1 MTLQQFDPDLLSPK
15 KRRRSVR
22 FEAFPEGS
30 WEVVWLGDVGFH
42 TRRRTFSQPTV
53 KVVLRALDQAADKTV
68 EIEVP
73 VAQLFALH
81 LGSIW
86 RDKIRTEE
94 RVCDVEQREVW
105 VHGGSATQCM
115 AGVMLEDGSE
125 TFMLPFNEH
134 PYHAQHTKSWCVR
147 VETKEALFVF
157 PALEL
162 IRFYFGSSGALL
174 KRVFRPTL
182 ELSELATASH
192 MENGVATITLAD
204 DIPSASASD
213 VARIVF
219 DKTAQTA
226 ALLVGRSLLGASST
240 AVGQKLYP
248 RAVFP
253 FKQSAQLQVVGR
265 PIPSRKGTFVV
276 QRILSCAARF
286 PFNELKFVAS
296 TKERR
301 AATSTLDG
309 PSNGAKQGKVE
320 HAYSAGPVDA
330 LRNDEPLVRTS
341 LKVVTAEATARFP
354 DLLRKSR
361 TRIDGDTQRMVRV
374 KDLPQSSFD
383 ATGQGTSRGEGRRAD
398 LTSAADDR
406 AHLWHLKSPTPAWA
420 PFFELV
426 NDLSREPWVDKLSFV
441 PLDSRQARRH
451 YSHVPDFVDPDGVL
465 MNRSV
470 RDGSPQGDLLS
481 LVNLEAKGTYAVLAS
496 LCPTSRDAH
505 VQASLYL
512 GVWLDGSNALTF
524 ASTLVGGP
532 PVGGLVGCTMQVSG
546 GDTER
551 AATVRAIRCAIDGC
565 SSPVVVVEAAAK
577 AVPQELSHLT

>member
-1 MTLQQFDPDLLSPK
+1 MALQQFDPDLLSPRK
-15 KRRRSVR
+15 QRRSVR
-22 FEAFPEGS
+22 FDAFPEGS

-53 KVVLRALDQAADKTV
+53 KVVLRALDQAVAKTV

-86 RDKIRTEE
+86 RDKVRTEE
-94 RVCDVEQREVW
+94 QVCEVDQREVL

-125 TFMLPFNEH
+125 TFMLPFKEH

-174 KRVFRPTL
+174 KKVFRPTL
-182 ELSELATASH
+182 EIAELATASH
-192 MENGVATITLAD
+192 MEKGVATITLAN

-219 DKTAQTA
+219 DKAAQAA

-240 AVGQKLYP
+240 AAGARLYP

-253 FKQSAQLQVVGR
+253 FKQVAQLQVVGR
-265 PIPSRKGTFVV
+265 TIPSRKETFVV

-301 AATSTLDG
+301 AATSSSDRTSTGD
-309 PSNGAKQGKVE
+309 KQGKVE
-320 HAYSAGPVDA
+320 HAYSAGPVGT
-330 LRNDEPLVRTS
+330 LRNDEPSVRTA
-341 LKVVTAEATARFP
+341 LKVVAGETTARFP

-361 TRIDGDTQRMVRV
+361 TRIDGETQRLVRV

-383 ATGQGTSRGEGRRAD
+383 ATGRGTSSGEGRRAD

-451 YSHVPDFVDPDGVL
+451 YSRLPDFVDPDGVL
-465 MNRSV
+465 LNRSV

-496 LCPTSRDAH
+496 LCPTSREAH

-512 GVWLDGSNALTF
+512 GVRLDGSNALSF
-524 ASTLVGGP
+524 AATLVGGLQ
-532 PVGGLVGCTMQVSG
+532 VGCRVGCTMQLSE
-546 GDTER
+546 DTER
-551 AATVRAIRCAIDGC
+551 AAAVRAIRCAIDGC
-565 SSPVVVVEAAAK
+565 SSPVVEAAPK